1 MSVSLFSNSL
11 LSINGA
17 RNGGNINVID
27 SSIGISIQYFIL
39 HEFQIGFLSMKS
51 PRNDSNND
59 VIDTNIAID

>member
-51 PRNDSNND
+51 PPNDSNND
-59 VIDTNIAID
+59 VIDNNIAID